1 MNSCHSRMLR
11 ARRGAHELG
20 AVLRAAARL
29 AWCAIALTALATG
42 AAAAPV
48 PVDNGD
54 FSSAANA
61 GSVGGGLIGGS
72 GSNVLIGDGPWTG
85 TYNGA
90 VGVLAPPTLSISAT
104 TQDATISGL
113 LGVSV
118 LGLVNNG
125 GYIAQTLTANVQ
137 PNTRYILSADVD
149 VGRSLQ
155 LALLDDTHTG
165 VAIAAGGTV
174 LASSDTAPSGSVT
187 LDLLQDTT
195 YRLELTYVSPASIA
209 ADPIE
214 LRLFAQPQGLL
225 TADLLPTIVFDN
237 VALDAVAL
245 GVPASV
251 GDVAGDGQA
260 ATVNTQFPVPL
271 GLRVLDGA
279 GNGVEGTL
287 VTFTAPVV
295 GASATF
301 SANGSSGSTLAVLT
315 DANGDVDV
323 TTIANTIAG
332 SYTIS
337 VQVAGLAAP
346 QLFHLT
352 NTAGTPAN
360 VSIPSDGSGGNAQS
374 TPVDTQFPQPL
385 VVGVS
390 DAFGNPVPAVPVSF
404 AVVAASNGA
413 GAVLSPAQAATGA
426 DGRATIT
433 ARANLVAGQYGVDA
447 SVAGVAAAAT
457 FSLTNTAGAQT
468 TIAASGGGTQSAA
481 VTTPFAQPL
490 QVTVSDAFGNPVPG
504 VEVAFSASTSPGG
517 ASAVL
522 SAASATTGANG
533 TAAVSATA
541 NAQAGSYAVSASVS
555 GVGTA
560 ATFQLTNTAGAPTT
574 IVTAGGGVQSAPVGT
589 PFPQPLAVQA
599 RDAFGN
605 PVPNVSVGFAAA
617 AAPNGATATLSAST
631 AVTGADGIA
640 SVAATANSIVG
651 SYTVGASAGGAAAA
665 TFGLTNTAGA
675 PATIVVGGSGS
686 GTQSTTVNTPFPTPL
701 VVRVNDAQGNPV
713 PDVVVAFTPP
723 ASGPGAVLSATSA
736 TTGANGEAQVQA
748 TANTVAGHYLV
759 SATVA
764 GVQGSFDFDLTNTA
778 GTPHDV
784 VPIGGDGS
792 IGGGTQQSTQVNT
805 TFPQPLKVRVRDQF
819 QNAVAGVVAQFLA
832 PGSGASAVLS
842 AGSQSG
848 TTLNV
853 ATDAAGEAV
862 VQATANSTVGSYTVT
877 AQVAGLATGI
887 SYQLSNTP
895 GNSSTP
901 IGGATQSTVV
911 GQAFACALIVR
922 LADPQGQPRA
932 GIPVDFAA
940 PVAGPSA
947 SLSANGGP
955 GGPTATAVTDLD
967 GVAYVEAT
975 ANGLAGKYQVS
986 AQESGVPTAQVA
998 RFTLENLDP
1007 ADPIFRN
1014 GFDLDCGT
1022 TP

>member
-1 MNSCHSRMLR
+1 MNSRHFRMLR
-11 ARRGAHELG
+11 ARRGALG
-20 AVLRAAARL
+20 FIAVPRASAWL
-29 AWCAIALTALATG
+29 ASCAIALMALATS

-54 FSSAANA
+54 FSSPANE

-90 VGVLAPPTLSISAT
+90 VGLLAPPTLSISAT
-104 TQDATISGL
+104 TQNASISGL

-125 GYIAQTLTANVQ
+125 GYLAQTLTANVQ

-149 VGRSLQ
+149 VGRTLQ
-155 LALLDDTHTG
+155 LGLLENTHTG
-165 VAIAAGGTV
+165 VAIAAGGAV
-174 LASSDTAPSGSVT
+174 LASSDTAPPGSVT
-187 LDLLQDTT
+187 LDFMQDTT
-195 YRLELTYVSPASIA
+195 YRLEMTYVSPASIT

-225 TADLLPTIVFDN
+225 TADLLPTILFDN

-251 GDVAGDGQA
+251 GNVAGDGQA
-260 ATVNTQFPVPL
+260 ATVNTLFPVPL

-279 GNGVEGTL
+279 GNGVEGTQ
-287 VTFTAPVV
+287 VTFTAPAV

-301 SANGSSGSTLAVLT
+301 SANGSSGSTLAVFT
-315 DANGDVDV
+315 DANGDVEV
-323 TTIANTIAG
+323 TTTANTIAG
-332 SYTIS
+332 SYTVS
-337 VQVAGLAAP
+337 VQVAGLAEP

-360 VSIPSDGSGGNAQS
+360 VSIPSDGSGGDGQS
-374 TPVDTQFPQPL
+374 TPVDTPFPQPL

-390 DAFGNPVPAVPVSF
+390 DAFGNAVPAVPVSF
-404 AVVAASNGA
+404 AVVVASNGA
-413 GAVLSPAQAATGA
+413 GATLSASQAATGA

-433 ARANLVAGQYGVDA
+433 AHANLVAGQYGVHA
-447 SVAGVAAAAT
+447 SVAGVPVAAA
-457 FSLTNTAGAQT
+457 FSLTNTAGVET
-468 TIAASGGGTQSAA
+468 TIDASGGGTQSAP

-504 VEVAFSASTSPGG
+504 VEVSFSAATSPGG
-517 ASAVL
+517 ASAAL
-522 SAASATTGANG
+522 SAASATTGADG
-533 TAAVSATA
+533 TAAVTATA

-555 GVGTA
+555 GIGTA
-560 ATFQLTNTAGAPTT
+560 ATFLLTNTAGAPTT

-605 PVPNVSVGFAAA
+605 PVPNVSVGFAATPA
-617 AAPNGATATLSAST
+617 ANGATATLSAS
-631 AVTGADGIA
+631 AALTGADGIA
-640 SVAATANSIVG
+640 SISATANSIAG

-675 PATIVVGGSGS
+675 PATIVIGGSGS

-701 VVRVNDAQGNPV
+701 VVRVDDAQGNPV
-713 PDVVVAFTPP
+713 PGVVVAFTPP
-723 ASGPGAVLSATSA
+723 ASGASATLSATSA
-736 TTGANGEAQVQA
+736 ATGANGEAQVQA
-748 TANTVAGHYLV
+748 SANTVAGHYLV

-784 VPIGGDGS
+784 VSIGGDGS
-792 IGGGTQQSTQVNT
+792 IGGGTPQSTQVNT
-805 TFPQPLKVRVRDQF
+805 VFPQPLKVRVRDEF
-819 QNAVAGVVAQFLA
+819 QNGVSGIVAQFVA
-832 PGSGASAVLS
+832 PNAGASAVLTS
-842 AGSQSG
+842 GAQSG
-848 TTLNV
+848 TALNV

-862 VQATANSTVGSYTVT
+862 VQATANATVGNYTVT
-877 AQVAGLATGI
+877 AQVAGLSTGI
-887 SYQLSNTP
+887 AYQLSNTP

-901 IGGATQSTVV
+901 IGDATQSTVV

-932 GIPVDFAA
+932 GVPVEFAA
-940 PVAGPSA
+940 PETGPSA
-947 SLSANGGP
+947 TLSANGGT

-967 GVAYVEAT
+967 GLAYVEAT

-986 AQESGVPTAQVA
+986 AQESGVPTAQVTW
-998 RFTLENLDP
+998 FTLENLDA

-1014 GFDLDCGT
+1014 GFDLDCGA